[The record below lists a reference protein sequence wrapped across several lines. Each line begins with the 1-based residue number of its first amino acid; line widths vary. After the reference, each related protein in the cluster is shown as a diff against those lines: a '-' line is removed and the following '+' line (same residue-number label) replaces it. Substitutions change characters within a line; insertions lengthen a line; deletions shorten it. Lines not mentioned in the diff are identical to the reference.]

1 MKYSDYN
8 EKIKKEIY
16 EHYNLIAG
24 IDEVGRGPLAG
35 PVVTCAVIM
44 KKDSH
49 IEGVTDSKKLSRK
62 KMLSLR
68 DEILEDA
75 IEVSYGYANNRLI
88 DDINIRQATLLAMKN
103 AVEALENKPDILLID
118 AERIDTE
125 IPQLNIVKG
134 DLNEYAISCASILAK
149 IRRDDIMISFS
160 KIYPHYSF
168 QTNVGY
174 GTKKHYEGLE
184 KYGPTPIHRK
194 SFLRKFYQRQESFLW
209 MRKEKLAILEKTWL

>member
-62 KMLSLR
+62 KMLSLK

-103 AVEALENKPDILLID
+103 AVESLENKPDILLID
-118 AERIDTE
+118 AERINTE

-149 IRRDDIMISFS
+149 IRRDDIMINFS

-184 KYGPTPIHRK
+184 KYGPTPIHRE
-194 SFLRKFYQRQESFLW
+194 SFLRKFYQRQESFL
-209 MRKEKLAILEKTWL
+209 

>member
-1 MKYSDYN
+1 MKYSEYN
-8 EKIKKEIY
+8 DIIKKEIY
-16 EHYNLIAG
+16 EKYELIAG

-49 IEGVTDSKKLSRK
+49 IKGVTDSKKLSRK
-62 KMLSLR
+62 KMLSLKE
-68 DEILEDA
+68 EILQDA
-75 IEVSYGYANNRLI
+75 LEVSYGYANNRMI

-103 AVEALENKPDILLID
+103 AVEALENKPDVLLID

-149 IRRDDIMISFS
+149 IRRDDIMINFS
-160 KIYPHYSF
+160 KIYPYYSF

-194 SFLRKFYQRQESFLW
+194 SFLRKFYQRQESFL
-209 MRKEKLAILEKTWL
+209 

>member
-62 KMLSLR
+62 KMLSLK
-68 DEILEDA
+68 DEILRDA
-75 IEVSYGYANNRLI
+75 IEISYGYANNRLI
-88 DDINIRQATLLAMKN
+88 DEINIRQATLLAMKN
-103 AVEALENKPDILLID
+103 AVESLENKPDILLID

-149 IRRDDIMISFS
+149 IRRDDIMINFS
-160 KIYPHYSF
+160 RIYPYYSF

-194 SFLRKFYQRQESFLW
+194 SFLRKFYKKQESFL
-209 MRKEKLAILEKTWL
+209 

>member
-49 IEGVTDSKKLSRK
+49 IKGATDSKKLSRK

-88 DDINIRQATLLAMKN
+88 DDINIRQATLLAMNN

-149 IRRDDIMISFS
+149 IRRDDIMINFS

-184 KYGPTPIHRK
+184 MYGPTPIHRK
-194 SFLRKFYQRQESFLW
+194 SFLRKFYQRQESFL
-209 MRKEKLAILEKTWL
+209 

>member
-62 KMLSLR
+62 KMLSLK
-68 DEILEDA
+68 DEILKDA
-75 IEVSYGYANNRLI
+75 IEISYGYANNILI

-103 AVEALENKPDILLID
+103 AVESLENKPDILLID

-149 IRRDDIMISFS
+149 IRRDDIMINFS

-168 QTNVGY
+168 QTNDGY

-194 SFLRKFYQRQESFLW
+194 SFLRKFYQRQESFL
-209 MRKEKLAILEKTWL
+209 